1 MGDTVVKT
9 LKLSLMT
16 SAMLA
21 GCASFSLF
29 AGSGQSGKLNLGAAT
44 TNAVTTTSSADGT
57 WSTDPGYVT
66 PVVTGDYFEIDTDTD
81 TVSQFNFSTTSDKKY
96 HECEF
101 DVTVSSVPVTTG
113 TSDLTAPSDVQV
125 GFCVFTNKTNGGAAH
140 YAAYAKAYAKGEWH
154 DLGEVANK
162 AEGDDFK
169 LKVILD
175 CNEAT
180 KYAQFLVDG
189 RVLEKDGNSWF
200 ALSGTPTVANYVFV
214 GSGSVKAFNR
224 AGFVIESEA
233 VEIPDIGGEGGTVKV
248 DFSPASIDALTTAA
262 GGKANIPTYLKET
275 AGNGQ
280 NNLDNYALFG
290 KTGGQI
296 SENDTVAVESKA
308 EGKSSDTGI
317 AIACPKLNIPTD
329 MAKYV
334 TFQLVG
340 CATADGK
347 FKAVDGVDSNTTG
360 NFVIPFEKIGSGVGQ
375 YKFFKVR
382 ATTGYTSA
390 NN

>member
-44 TNAVTTTSSADGT
+44 TNAVTTSSAGVN
-57 WSTDPGYVT
+57 WSTGTGYVT

-81 TVSQFNFSTTSDKKY
+81 TVSQFNFASSDKKY
-96 HECEF
+96 YECEF
-101 DVTVSSVPVTTG
+101 EVTVSSVPVTNG
-113 TSDLTAPSDVQV
+113 TLDLTAPSDVQV
-125 GFCVFTNKTNGGAAH
+125 GFCVFTNKTTGGAAC
-140 YAAYAKAYAKGEWH
+140 YAAYAKGEWH
-154 DLGEVANK
+154 DLGAVANK
-162 AEGDDFK
+162 TEGQDYT
-169 LKVILD
+169 LKVVFD
-175 CNEAT
+175 YNEGT

-189 RVLEKDGNSWF
+189 NVLGTGDNKWYDL
-200 ALSGTPTVANYVFV
+200 AGTPETVSNYVFA
-214 GSGSVKAFNR
+214 GSGYVKVFNR
-224 AGFVIESEA
+224 AAFVIESEA
-233 VEIPDIGGEGGTVKV
+233 VEITNIGGETKVKV

-275 AGNGQ
+275 AANLQ

-296 SENDTVAVESKA
+296 TENDTVAVESKA

-317 AIACPKLNIPTD
+317 AIACPKLKIPTD

-334 TFQLVG
+334 TFQLMG
-340 CATADGK
+340 CESANGE
-347 FKAVDGVDSNTTG
+347 FAVINDVPANSTG
-360 NFVIPFEKIGSGVGQ
+360 NFVIPFSKIGSGVGQ

>member
-1 MGDTVVKT
+1 MKT

-21 GCASFSLF
+21 GCVSFSLF

-44 TNAVTTTSSADGT
+44 TNAVTTSSADGSWKT
-57 WSTDPGYVT
+57 GTGYVM
-66 PVVTGDYFEIDTDTD
+66 PVVTDDKPGYFEIDTDTD

-140 YAAYAKAYAKGEWH
+140 YAAYLGNIGNRSWV
-154 DLGEVANK
+154 DLGSVGK
-162 AEGDDFK
+162 AEGADFK

-180 KYAQFLVDG
+180 KYAQFLVDN
-189 RVLEKDGNSWF
+189 V
-200 ALSGTPTVANYVFV
+200 ALNGGGWYALAGTPTVANYVFV
-214 GSGSVKAFNR
+214 GSGYVKAFNR

-233 VEIPDIGGEGGTVKV
+233 VEITLGGETKVKV
-248 DFSPASIDALTTAA
+248 DFSPASIDALTKAA
-262 GGKANIPTYLKET
+262 GGNKADIPSHLAGT
-275 AGNGQ
+275 AANSQ
-280 NNLDNYALFG
+280 TNLDNYVLFG
-290 KTGGQI
+290 KTGTAVQTD
-296 SENDTVAVESKA
+296 DTVAVKGAA
-308 EGKSSDTGI
+308 EGKSTDTGI
-317 AIACPKLNIPTD
+317 AIACPKLNIPAD

-340 CATADGK
+340 CATADGA
-347 FKAVDGVDSNTTG
+347 FAPVAGVSDNTTG
-360 NFVIPFEKIGSGVGQ
+360 NFVIPFEKIGSGDGQ

-382 ATTGYTSA
+382 ATTTYTPA
-390 NN
+390 N

>member
-29 AGSGQSGKLNLGAAT
+29 AGSGKSGKLNLGAAT
-44 TNAVTTTSSADGT
+44 TNAVTTTSAEGT
-57 WSTDPGYVT
+57 WSSTDPGYVT

-101 DVTVSSVPVTTG
+101 DVTVSSVPVTNG
-113 TSDLTAPSDVQV
+113 TLDRTAPSDVQV
-125 GFCVFTNKTNGGAAH
+125 GFCVFTNKTTGGAAH
-140 YAAYAKAYAKGEWH
+140 YAAYAKGEWH
-154 DLGEVANK
+154 DLGEVDNK
-162 AEGDDFK
+162 AEGDYFK

-214 GSGSVKAFNR
+214 GSGYVKVFNR
-224 AGFVIESEA
+224 AAFVIESEN
-233 VEIPDIGGEGGTVKV
+233 IIIKPDGKDIVITVPESIVTALTNKGKDVSGFVNDTTPGEVTGLNNLERLVLTGKTDEPTAEQRPKTVSKAFGATKAGNISLELDNLADTLPTIGGASPKFVLEGSDDKTAWSTVAENAAGKFE
-248 DFSPASIDALTTAA
+248 FSATAA
-262 GGKANIPTYLKET
+262 EK
-275 AGNGQ
+275 
-280 NNLDNYALFG
+280 
-290 KTGGQI
+290 
-296 SENDTVAVESKA
+296 
-308 EGKSSDTGI
+308 
-317 AIACPKLNIPTD
+317 
-329 MAKYV
+329 
-334 TFQLVG
+334 
-340 CATADGK
+340 K
-347 FKAVDGVDSNTTG
+347 FKFYRVKASVVYG
-360 NFVIPFEKIGSGVGQ
+360 NAEK
-375 YKFFKVR
+375 
-382 ATTGYTSA
+382 
-390 NN
+390 

>member
-21 GCASFSLF
+21 GCVSFSLF

-44 TNAVTTTSSADGT
+44 TNAVTTSSADGSWKT
-57 WSTDPGYVT
+57 GTGYVT
-66 PVVTGDYFEIDTDTD
+66 PVVTDDKPGYFEIDTDTD

-101 DVTVSSVPVTTG
+101 DVTVSSVPVTNG

-125 GFCVFTNKTNGGAAH
+125 GFCVFTNKTTGGAAH
-140 YAAYAKAYAKGEWH
+140 YAAYLGNRSWV
-154 DLGEVANK
+154 DLGSVGK
-162 AEGDDFK
+162 AEGADFK

-180 KYAQFLVDG
+180 KYAQFLVDN
-189 RVLEKDGNSWF
+189 V
-200 ALSGTPTVANYVFV
+200 ALNGGGWYALAGTPTVANYVFV
-214 GSGSVKAFNR
+214 GSGYVKAFNR
-224 AGFVIESEA
+224 AAFVIESEA
-233 VEIPDIGGEGGTVKV
+233 VEITDIGGETKVRV
-248 DFSPASIDALTTAA
+248 DFAPESIAALSSAA
-262 GGKANIPTYLKET
+262 GSKAGIPSYLKET

-280 NNLDNYALFG
+280 NNLDNYVLFG
-290 KTGGQI
+290 RTGTQI
-296 SENDTVAVESKA
+296 SEEDKVSVKGTA
-308 EGKSSDTGI
+308 EGTPDDTGI
-317 AIACPKLNIPTD
+317 AIACPKLNIPAD

-334 TFQLVG
+334 TFQLMG
-340 CATADGK
+340 CETANGT
-347 FKAVDGVDSNTTG
+347 FETVNGVDPNSTG
-360 NFVIPFEKIGSGVGQ
+360 NFVIPFSKIGSGVGQ

-382 ATTGYTSA
+382 ATTTYTPA
-390 NN
+390 N

>member
-21 GCASFSLF
+21 GCVSFSLF
-29 AGSGQSGKLNLGAAT
+29 AGSGKSGKLNLGAAT
-44 TNAVTTTSSADGT
+44 TNAVTTTSAEGT
-57 WSTDPGYVT
+57 WSTETGYVT

-140 YAAYAKAYAKGEWH
+140 YAAYTNGVWN
-154 DLGEVANK
+154 DLGAVANK
-162 AEGDDFK
+162 AEGDYFK

-189 RVLEKDGNSWF
+189 QVLEKDGNSWF
-200 ALSGTPTVANYVFV
+200 ALSGTPTVAKYVFV
-214 GSGSVKAFNR
+214 GSGYVKAFNR
-224 AGFVIESEA
+224 AAFVIESEA
-233 VEIPDIGGEGGTVKV
+233 VEITDIGGEGGTVKV

-262 GGKANIPTYLKET
+262 GGKANIPTYLKKT

-290 KTGGQI
+290 KTGDDI
-296 SENDTVAVESKA
+296 SADDTVAVKSTA

-317 AIACPKLNIPTD
+317 AIACPKLKIPTD

-334 TFQLVG
+334 TFQLMG
-340 CATADGK
+340 CATDDGT
-347 FKAVDGVDSNTTG
+347 FKAVDGVDSNSTG
-360 NFVIPFEKIGSGVGQ
+360 NFVIPFSKIGSGVGQ